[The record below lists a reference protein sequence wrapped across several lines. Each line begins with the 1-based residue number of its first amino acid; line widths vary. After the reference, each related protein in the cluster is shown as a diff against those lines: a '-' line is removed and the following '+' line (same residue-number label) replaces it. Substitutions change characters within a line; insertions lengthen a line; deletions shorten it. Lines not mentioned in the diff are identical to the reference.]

1 MGISRLAKCIRVQGD
16 RERLYMGNNVRVFP
30 KTDQNGHKGSRK
42 IYSIVDHSLN

>member
-30 KTDQNGHKGSRK
+30 KTEIKTGIRGHARFT
-42 IYSIVDHSLN
+42 V